1 MDSLRFRKARRGAAL
16 LASAFA
22 CIAVTAPA
30 AAQAPQS
37 GVYREDAAA
46 ALARH
51 LRALAAQPKSLGALM
66 GAGKAALQ
74 VGDPQAAITFY
85 ARAEEIAPR
94 DGRIKAG
101 FGSAF
106 LAMEQPASAL
116 KFFDEAVG
124 LGVGEGEIAGER
136 GLAYDLTG
144 DPRRA
149 QRDYELALRRG
160 QDAEVRRRLALSRAI
175 TGDRNGAMA
184 AIQQQLDTKDRAAW
198 RTRAFVLALTGDT
211 AGATEAVQA
220 VMPAQAQAMRP
231 FLARL
236 PTLSASQ
243 RALAVHYGTM
253 PRDTG
258 IQMARNDALP
268 SYPAASPG
276 FTGSTTN
283 AGKPDSGQSRLG
295 RRTAPKEPVS
305 TAPRRRP
312 GASETAA
319 PRRSEQVTKRSEPK
333 QAETKPSWAGPRK
346 RRQSGVP
353 LMAGNE
359 DIVVRRNPV
368 AKPAQKPTQL
378 ASAQP
383 VRSAPAPEPKPVH
396 AAPVQAAPVQS
407 PPVQSAPLQSA
418 PVQAAPVQSAPAE
431 PRAAPVQG
439 PLLGAQ
445 SEPRPAQP
453 EPQPQNIVPQALA
466 SPLAET
472 QVAEARPSLPAPI
485 NLVPA
490 AAEPQAA
497 AAAAASPGFDL
508 GTSGGTSAP
517 AAADF
522 SSIAAL
528 IQSLPEQA
536 EPAPAPVQIAQ
547 AEVKPPAPKPAAKKP
562 EPKKAEAKK
571 PEPKKAE
578 VKKAEPVKAA
588 PSRVWVQIAGGADKK
603 ALPREYARL
612 KAKAPKLLGARGAW
626 TTPLRATNRLLVGP
640 FKTDQEAQAF
650 VNELNKLDFEAF
662 SWTSPAGQEI
672 EKLAAT

>member
-1 MDSLRFRKARRGAAL
+1 
-16 LASAFA
+16 
-22 CIAVTAPA
+22 
-30 AAQAPQS
+30 
-37 GVYREDAAA
+37 VYREDAAA

-51 LRALAAQPKSLGALM
+51 LRALAAEPRSLGALM

-74 VGDPQAAITFY
+74 VGDPQAAITFF

-124 LGVGEGEIAGER
+124 LGIGEGEVAGER

-160 QDAEVRRRLALSRAI
+160 EDAEVRRRLALSRAI

-236 PTLSASQ
+236 PMLSASQ

-253 PRDTG
+253 PTDSG

-268 SYPAASPG
+268 SYPSASPG
-276 FTGSTTN
+276 FTGTATD
-283 AGKPDSGQSRLG
+283 AGRPDSRQSRLG
-295 RRTAPKEPVS
+295 RRNAQAEPAS

-312 GASETAA
+312 GASESAA
-319 PRRSEQVTKRSEPK
+319 TRRSEQIARRSEPK
-333 QAETKPSWAGPRK
+333 QAETTPSWTGPRK

-359 DIVVRRNPV
+359 EIVVRRKP
-368 AKPAQKPTQL
+368 ATKPAQKPTQL

-383 VRSAPAPEPKPVH
+383 VRVAPEPEPRPVQ
-396 AAPVQAAPVQS
+396 AAPVQAAPVQA
-407 PPVQSAPLQSA
+407 APIEAA
-418 PVQAAPVQSAPAE
+418 PVQAAPVQTWPVQAAPAE
-431 PRAAPVQG
+431 PRSSPVQG

-445 SEPRPAQP
+445 PDPRPAQP
-453 EPQPQNIVPQALA
+453 EPQPQNIVPQVLA
-466 SPLAET
+466 SPVAETPVAET
-472 QVAEARPSLPAPI
+472 QVAETRASLPAPI

-490 AAEPQAA
+490 PAEPQ

-508 GTSGGTSAP
+508 GNSGGTGTP

-528 IQSLPEQA
+528 VESLPEQA
-536 EPAPAPVQIAQ
+536 EPAPAPIQLAQ
-547 AEVKPPAPKPAAKKP
+547 AEVKPPVPKPAAKKP
-562 EPKKAEAKK
+562 EPKKVEEEK
-571 PEPKKAE
+571 PEPKKVEAKKVE
-578 VKKAEPVKAA
+578 PKKPEAKKAEAKKADPAKAA

-640 FKTDQEAQAF
+640 FKTDKEAQAF